1 MGVQNC
7 FRCCTKWVTIPLH
20 IHRLSIQLVIPL
32 YFERGLRVDRV
43 LLDQLALNISL
54 LDSTQLLLA
63 QHAALNGGLVLD
75 SPFLA

>member
-20 IHRLSIQLVIPL
+20 IHRLSILLVIPL
-32 YFERGLRVDRV
+32 CLVHGLRVDRV
-43 LLDQLALNISL
+43 LLDQFALNISL
-54 LDSTQLLLA
+54 LDPAQLLLA
-63 QHAALNGGLVLD
+63 QPAALNGGLVLD